1 MMKTGRRGPNLLLD
15 PMGQVSSFRDGTI
28 EFFLLY
34 VEINFSLRVYVKN
47 KLMWILVHE
56 DELGLVKIFVKSK
69 GFLQK
74 CQNNG

>member
-1 MMKTGRRGPNLLLD
+1 MLREGLNENWLTGC
-15 PMGQVSSFRDGTI
+15 FRKNNGTI

-47 KLMWILVHE
+47 KLMWILVYE
-56 DELGLVKIFVKSK
+56 DELGLVKISVKSK